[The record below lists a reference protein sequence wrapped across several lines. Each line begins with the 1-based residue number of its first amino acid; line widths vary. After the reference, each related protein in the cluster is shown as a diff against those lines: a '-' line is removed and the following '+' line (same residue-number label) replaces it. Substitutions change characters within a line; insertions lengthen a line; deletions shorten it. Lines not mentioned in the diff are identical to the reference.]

1 MHRENTMPDITSY
14 SWDQLKAEF
23 SFVADMFDQ
32 PAAITSFVQFH
43 TGADGRAALLEF
55 KAEWDVAAYTGVVI
69 TGMGSSL
76 FAGYQ
81 AAMLF
86 QQAGIPCN
94 VIDAGELLYYT
105 LSKDAPVTNP
115 DRWKP
120 LYILVSQSG
129 ESAEIVK
136 IVDLIAG
143 KHQDAGLW
151 SITNTVGSTLARKA
165 KRTALLHA
173 GKELSVTAKTF
184 SNTLLLMY
192 LLPRVLLSRSNAE
205 ATACI
210 DAFAS
215 EARGLARDLDH
226 LFSEQPE
233 IGDKM
238 VSFLG
243 KDSKHIEV
251 IARGTSQAS
260 AQQAAL
266 NIKETNKIPAE
277 AITGGQF
284 RHGPLEIVN
293 KDFRCFILTSDDATS
308 AHAEDL
314 AWNITHKWGGG
325 KVVFISSKRIA
336 KFEGESRLLPIVH
349 GITNPYLAP
358 VMEIAIIQLF
368 MARLAAACN
377 IGPGVFKYTSKITK
391 DG

>member
-1 MHRENTMPDITSY
+1 MPDITSY
-14 SWDQLKAEF
+14 TWDQLKAEF
-23 SFVADMFDQ
+23 SFVADMFEQ
-32 PAAITSFVQFH
+32 PAAIDSFVQFY
-43 TGADGRAALLEF
+43 TGADGRAALLDF
-55 KAEWDVAAYTGVVI
+55 KKEWDAAAYTSVII

-81 AAMLF
+81 AEMLF
-86 QQAGIPCN
+86 RQAGIPCA
-94 VIDAGELLYYT
+94 VIDAGELLYYAFST
-105 LSKDAPVTNP
+105 DPATGGR
-115 DRWKP
+115 DREKP

-136 IVDLIAG
+136 IVDTIAG
-143 KHQDAGLW
+143 KHRDAGLW
-151 SITNTVGSTLARKA
+151 SITNTVGSTLAKKA
-165 KRTALLHA
+165 KRAAYLHA

-192 LLPRVLLSRSNAE
+192 LLPRVLLSRSA
-205 ATACI
+205 ADAAARI
-210 DAFAS
+210 DTFSS
-215 EARGLARDLDH
+215 EARDLAHDLDH
-226 LFSEQPE
+226 LFSEQAE
-233 IGDKM
+233 LGDKM
-238 VSFLG
+238 VAFLG
-243 KDSKHIEV
+243 KDVRHVEV

-284 RHGPLEIVN
+284 RHGPIEIVN
-293 KDFRCFILTSDDATS
+293 KDFRCFVLTSDDGTRPL
-308 AHAEDL
+308 AEDI

-325 KVVFISSKRIA
+325 KVIFVTNKRVA
-336 KFEGESRLLPIVH
+336 KFEGENRLLPVVH
-349 GITNPYLAP
+349 GITNPNLAP
-358 VMEIAIIQLF
+358 VMEIAVIQLF